1 MGRREITEL
10 HRETDARGARGVTLI
25 CAAARGLPLGAARD
39 AGGMD
44 RFDDSAVIIKCRI
57 KTVPMHQ

>member
-1 MGRREITEL
+1 M
-10 HRETDARGARGVTLI
+10 TLI

-39 AGGMD
+39 AEGMD

>member
-1 MGRREITEL
+1 LEPL
-10 HRETDARGARGVTLI
+10 ETR
-25 CAAARGLPLGAARD
+25 
-39 AGGMD
+39 GGMD

>member
-1 MGRREITEL
+1 MEPL
-10 HRETDARGARGVTLI
+10 ETR
-25 CAAARGLPLGAARD
+25 
-39 AGGMD
+39 GMD